1 MLSFSLSWALSFPP
15 LVSTSRF
22 YFVCTHSF
30 SSPAVAARFGI
41 GKDFWINILLTI
53 CGYIPGQ
60 LLFSILLRILMLHPQ
75 ATATTFIS
83 RSVLSN
89 PELLLVFNPLPAEH
103 QKQQVPCPHSQVG
116 PEMGADRYL
125 RDQAQRT
132 ALPVGR
138 PLQRPSPSFHPRR
151 STPRRGSGSRLFQHR
166 SPFPR
171 YPLSQTAQRQ
181 RRSLETRR

>member
-60 LLFSILLRILMLHPQ
+60 FPSLFYYASLCFTRRPRPQLLYPGLFFPTLNCFSSL
-75 ATATTFIS
+75 T
-83 RSVLSN
+83 
-89 PELLLVFNPLPAEH
+89 PLPAEH